1 MIATTTTTATGGI
14 SSFLPMILLLGA
26 FFLVYTITMRPQR
39 KQYKNLQA
47 KREMMKKGD
56 KVVTAGGFHG
66 KVFSVK
72 DNYAIIEV
80 LPDNVKMKINKTSIS
95 EVELREVPTKK
106 NDEAEDIEIEEET
119 KTPATPVKKAN
130 KNAKDY
136 SKKSRAKKEAQQ
148 ESVANEEIIDAEIVE
163 EIENKPEEK

>member
-1 MIATTTTTATGGI
+1 MIATTTTTA
-14 SSFLPMILLLGA
+14 SPLNSFFPFLLIIMFVLIYM
-26 FFLVYTITMRPQR
+26 VSMRPQR

-56 KVVTAGGFHG
+56 KVVTAGGIHG

-72 DNYAIIEV
+72 DNYVIIEV
-80 LPDNVKMKINKTSIS
+80 MPDNVKMKINKSSIS

-106 NDEAEDIEIEEET
+106 NGEADDIIDDDAEQE
-119 KTPATPVKKAN
+119 VSKKA

-136 SKKSRAKKEAQQ
+136 SKKSRAENDK
-148 ESVANEEIIDAEIVE
+148 NIIDAEVIE
-163 EIENKPEEK
+163 ETPDNEKK

>member
-1 MIATTTTTATGGI
+1 MIAATTPTTT
-14 SSFLPMILLLGA
+14 SPLNSFFPFLLIIMFILIYY
-26 FFLVYTITMRPQR
+26 VSMRPQR

-56 KVVTAGGFHG
+56 KVVTAGGIHG

-72 DNYAIIEV
+72 DNYVIIEV

-106 NDEAEDIEIEEET
+106 NDEADDIIENEE
-119 KTPATPVKKAN
+119 AAQEVSKKIN

-136 SKKSRAKKEAQQ
+136 SKKNKDKNQDVIYS
-148 ESVANEEIIDAEIVE
+148 NEETVVYSKDT
-163 EIENKPEEK
+163 ENSDK

>member
-1 MIATTTTTATGGI
+1 MIATTTTTA
-14 SSFLPMILLLGA
+14 SPLNSFFPFLLIIMFVLIYM
-26 FFLVYTITMRPQR
+26 VSMRPQR

-72 DNYAIIEV
+72 DNYVIIEV
-80 LPDNVKMKINKTSIS
+80 MPDNVKMKINKSSIS

-106 NDEAEDIEIEEET
+106 NDEADDVIDDDAEQE
-119 KTPATPVKKAN
+119 VSKKA
-130 KNAKDY
+130 KSAKDY
-136 SKKSRAKKEAQQ
+136 SKKNKDKNQDVIYS
-148 ESVANEEIIDAEIVE
+148 NEETVVYSKDT
-163 EIENKPEEK
+163 ENSDK

>member
-1 MIATTTTTATGGI
+1 
-14 SSFLPMILLLGA
+14 
-26 FFLVYTITMRPQR
+26 R

-56 KVVTAGGFHG
+56 KVVTAGGIHG

-72 DNYAIIEV
+72 DNYVIIEV
-80 LPDNVKMKINKTSIS
+80 MPDNVKMKINKSSIS

-106 NDEAEDIEIEEET
+106 NDAVDDVIDDDDEDQE
-119 KTPATPVKKAN
+119 VSKKV

-136 SKKSRAKKEAQQ
+136 SKKSKAENDKNIIEAEVIEETPDKEKK
-148 ESVANEEIIDAEIVE
+148 
-163 EIENKPEEK
+163 

>member
-1 MIATTTTTATGGI
+1 MIATTTTT
-14 SSFLPMILLLGA
+14 SPLNSFFPFVLIIMFILIYM
-26 FFLVYTITMRPQR
+26 VSMRPQR

-56 KVVTAGGFHG
+56 KVVTAGGIHG

-72 DNYAIIEV
+72 DNYVIIEV
-80 LPDNVKMKINKTSIS
+80 MPDNVKMKINKSSIS

-106 NDEAEDIEIEEET
+106 NDAVDDVIDDDDEDQE
-119 KTPATPVKKAN
+119 VSKKV

-136 SKKSRAKKEAQQ
+136 SKKSKAENDKNIIEAEVIEETPDKEKK
-148 ESVANEEIIDAEIVE
+148 
-163 EIENKPEEK
+163 

>member
-1 MIATTTTTATGGI
+1 MIATTTTTTT
-14 SSFLPMILLLGA
+14 SSLGSFFPFLLIIMFVLIYM
-26 FFLVYTITMRPQR
+26 VSMRPQR

-56 KVVTAGGFHG
+56 KVVTAGGIHG

-72 DNYAIIEV
+72 DNYVIIEV
-80 LPDNVKMKINKTSIS
+80 LPDNIKMKINKASIS

-106 NDEAEDIEIEEET
+106 NDEADDVINEEENAAETT
-119 KTPATPVKKAN
+119 KKIN

-136 SKKSRAKKEAQQ
+136 SKKSKA
-148 ESVANEEIIDAEIVE
+148 ESEKNIIDAEIIE
-163 EIENKPEEK
+163 ETPDKEKK

>member
-1 MIATTTTTATGGI
+1 MIATTTTTA
-14 SSFLPMILLLGA
+14 SPLNSFFPFLLIIMFILIYM
-26 FFLVYTITMRPQR
+26 VSMRPQR

-56 KVVTAGGFHG
+56 KVVTAGGIHG

-72 DNYAIIEV
+72 DNYVIIEV
-80 LPDNVKMKINKTSIS
+80 MPDNVKMKINKSSIS

-106 NDEAEDIEIEEET
+106 NDEADDVIDDNAEQE
-119 KTPATPVKKAN
+119 VSKKA

-136 SKKSRAKKEAQQ
+136 SKKSRAENDK
-148 ESVANEEIIDAEIVE
+148 NIIDAEVIE
-163 EIENKPEEK
+163 ETPDNEKK

>member
-1 MIATTTTTATGGI
+1 MIATTTSTTA
-14 SSFLPMILLLGA
+14 SPLNSFFPFLLIIMFILIYM
-26 FFLVYTITMRPQR
+26 VSMRPQR

-56 KVVTAGGFHG
+56 KVVTAGGIHG

-72 DNYAIIEV
+72 DNYVIIEV
-80 LPDNVKMKINKTSIS
+80 LPDNVKMKINKSSIS

-106 NDEAEDIEIEEET
+106 NDEADEIIDDEENTQEIT
-119 KTPATPVKKAN
+119 KKIN

-136 SKKSRAKKEAQQ
+136 SKKNKVENDKN
-148 ESVANEEIIDAEIVE
+148 VIDAEVIE
-163 EIENKPEEK
+163 ETPDKEKK

>member
-1 MIATTTTTATGGI
+1 MIATTTTTTSGV

-72 DNYAIIEV
+72 DNYVIIEV
-80 LPDNVKMKINKTSIS
+80 LPDNVKMKINKASIS

-106 NDEAEDIEIEEET
+106 NDEVDDNEGEEET
-119 KTPATPVKKAN
+119 TTPVTPVKKAN

-136 SKKSRAKKEAQQ
+136 SKKSRTKKEVSE
-148 ESVANEEIIDAEIVE
+148 ESVANAEIIDAEIIE

>member
-1 MIATTTTTATGGI
+1 MIATTTTTA
-14 SSFLPMILLLGA
+14 SPLNSFFPFLLIIMFVLIYM
-26 FFLVYTITMRPQR
+26 VSMRPQR

-56 KVVTAGGFHG
+56 KVVTAGGIHG

-72 DNYAIIEV
+72 DNYVIIEV
-80 LPDNVKMKINKTSIS
+80 MPDNVKMKINKSSIS

-106 NDEAEDIEIEEET
+106 NDEADDIIDDDTEQEV
-119 KTPATPVKKAN
+119 VKKA

-136 SKKSRAKKEAQQ
+136 SKKSRAENDK
-148 ESVANEEIIDAEIVE
+148 NIIDATVIE
-163 EIENKPEEK
+163 ETPDIEKK